1 MVIRTLSLNY
11 IDSLCLLTLVST
23 RKYTSTSLN
32 INYLISTTAPS
43 HHHQYVVRLF
53 LVRGQPQLSACLRLY
68 RTCSPQLALC
78 VLHYN
83 YNTVRVTSPTVCDTI
98 TALAALSIT
107 VCGVVRGVVIVR
119 GVVCGVER
127 GTCSSFSL
135 ICTRA
140 AQMSYWV
147 VTRRWQDQFLELA
160 AARSSRL
167 AEQYIT
173 SGWGGPTECPVHSA
187 QHPQRL
193 VQFTIMDRSQSAQ
206 PPSTALSG
214 GILCC
219 RFLLY
224 KLLAIFI

>member
-1 MVIRTLSLNY
+1 M
-11 IDSLCLLTLVST
+11 
-23 RKYTSTSLN
+23 
-32 INYLISTTAPS
+32 
-43 HHHQYVVRLF
+43 VRLF
-53 LVRGQPQLSACLRLY
+53 IVRGQPQLGACLRLY

-83 YNTVRVTSPTVCDTI
+83 YNTVRVTTSTVCDTI
-98 TALAALSIT
+98 TVLAALSIT

-147 VTRRWQDQFLELA
+147 VTRRWQEQFLELA

-173 SGWGGPTECPVHSA
+173 SGRGGPTECHVHSA
-187 QHPQRL
+187 QHPQLL
-193 VQFTIMDRSQSAQ
+193 VPWWIDPRAQ
-206 PPSTALSG
+206 PGDLTLINMSPKVECYYNINPSTALPG